1 MNDQPCGGSNLFVVM
16 YAVKT
21 QQSAGCLETKNSGT
35 SWVNLYSQGNGTEI
49 NPKVVE
55 HQRS

>member
-35 SWVNLYSQGNGTEI
+35 SWVNLYSQGNAQ
-49 NPKVVE
+49 K
-55 HQRS
+55 